1 MRIAYG
7 PPLRAIPATA
17 SLEAGDGANV
27 FFLEMRAMS
36 ETLKLAAEM
45 RERAGKGASRAV
57 RRTGRVPAVVYGA
70 GQSAMPIH
78 VEEKILVRQ
87 LSTGH
92 FMNSVV
98 EIEVDGQAIRTLPRD
113 VQFHPVSDRPI
124 HVDFLRL
131 TGDAVITVSVPV
143 HFIDEDKSPGMK
155 RGAVLNIVRHEVQ
168 LDCASNA
175 IPDQIDVS
183 LAGRDVGDSIHISA
197 ITLPAGVVPHIH
209 DRDFTIATMVAP
221 SALKSEDDAAAETAA
236 V

>member
-1 MRIAYG
+1 MRHRFAAFPILH
-7 PPLRAIPATA
+7 PWRP
-17 SLEAGDGANV
+17 GAARVYN
-27 FFLEMRAMS
+27 LEMRAMS

-57 RRTGRVPAVVYGA
+57 RRTGRVPAVIYGA
-70 GQSAMPIH
+70 GEPATPIH

-98 EIEVDGQAIRTLPRD
+98 EIEIDGKSIRTLPRD

-124 HVDFLRL
+124 HVDFFRL
-131 TGDAVITVSVPV
+131 TGDAVITVEVPV
-143 HFIDEDKSPGMK
+143 HFVDEDKSPGMK
-155 RGAVLNIVRHEVQ
+155 RGAVLNIVRHELQ
-168 LDCASNA
+168 LDCPSNA
-175 IPDQIDVS
+175 IPDQIEIS

-197 ITLPAGVVPHIH
+197 VTLPAGVTSHVH

-221 SALKSEDDAAAETAA
+221 SALKSEVDAAATEAA
-236 V
+236 